1 MLIAGIDEA
10 GRGPALGPL
19 VMAIACIS
27 KENEDKLIEIGV
39 KDSKLLSLQQREIQL
54 PQIKKVISE
63 FEIVKIEAS
72 EIDELR
78 NRQSLNEI
86 EAMKAGALLNSL
98 KVKPDVVYVDAPDVI
113 AHRFGVRIEK
123 YISFPVEI
131 KSEHKADINY
141 PIVSAASII
150 AKTTRDEEIKKLSA
164 KYGEM
169 GSGYPHDS
177 VTINFINKW
186 TAEKG
191 ELPPFAR
198 ASWDTNKKILDNQ
211 FQSKLGEY
219 NISK

>member
-19 VMAIACIS
+19 VMAVACIA
-27 KENEDKLIEIGV
+27 KENEEKLIEIGV

-54 PQIKKVISE
+54 PQIKKVLNE
-63 FEIVKIEAS
+63 FEIVKIEAA

-113 AHRFGVRIEK
+113 AHRFGARIAK

-131 KSEHKADINY
+131 KSEHKADLNY
-141 PIVSAASII
+141 PIVSAASVI
-150 AKTTRDEEIKKLSA
+150 AKTTRDDEIKKLIK

-169 GSGYPHDS
+169 GSGYPHDP

-186 TAEKG
+186 TEEKG
-191 ELPPFAR
+191 GLPPFAR

-219 NISK
+219 DTSK

>member
-1 MLIAGIDEA
+1 MIIAGIDEA

-19 VMAIACIS
+19 VMAVACIS
-27 KENEDKLIEIGV
+27 KEHEDKLIEIGV

-54 PQIKKVISE
+54 PQIKKVLCE
-63 FEIVKIEAS
+63 FEIIKIGPL

-98 KVKPDVVYVDAPDVI
+98 KAKPDVVYVDAPDVI
-113 AHRFGVRIEK
+113 AHKFGARIEK
-123 YISFPVEI
+123 YISFPVQI

-150 AKTTRDEEIKKLSA
+150 AKISRDNELKKLSE

-169 GSGYPHDS
+169 GSGYPHDP
-177 VTINFINKW
+177 VTIKFINKW
-186 TAEKG
+186 TVEKG

-219 NISK
+219 DG

>member
-19 VMAIACIS
+19 VMAVACIS
-27 KENEDKLIEIGV
+27 KENENKLIEIGV

-54 PQIKKVISE
+54 PQIKKVLHE
-63 FEIVKIEAS
+63 FEIIKIEAS

-78 NRQSLNEI
+78 NRQNLNEI
-86 EAMKAGALLNSL
+86 EAMKAGHLLNSL

-113 AHRFGVRIEK
+113 AHKFGARIEK

-150 AKTTRDEEIKKLSA
+150 AKTTRDNEIKKLSE

-169 GSGYPHDS
+169 GSGYPHDP

-186 TAEKG
+186 TSEKG

-219 NISK
+219 DTSK